1 MTTLGP
7 VPGSRF
13 PSLALGLCLLMTP
26 WLAFA
31 RADLASWE
39 GLVRDSSGHPV
50 VGATVR
56 LVPQPPNAEE
66 PPSDRT
72 TGSNGAVSFTD
83 LAPGDYRV
91 AVVWQ
96 GHTLVAQGVLSLQ
109 SGGHSQAWLEVSET
123 RVALRTDS
131 PPGANP
137 GQTREVSVQGTG
149 GAELSSQ
156 LVSSLPL
163 NKRDFTQLLALA
175 AGTKTDTNGAANFTQ
190 QFAIN
195 GQRGTTAVFAIDGAD
210 TTDPEIGGATFS
222 NFNVDAIREIRSD
235 SGVLP
240 ASVGEGAA
248 GFTNVITKSG
258 TAAVHGSAAEFVRN
272 AAFDARNFF
281 DRRTLAQPGRIPPF
295 VRNEFGLTN
304 GGPVVLPGIYD
315 GRGRTFYFVQY
326 GGFRQ
331 VLGTTQVFPVPT
343 RAERQGIDTTTF
355 PGDTLMVPISSAIA
369 PVLARDPLPNDLEG
383 AYGARTYAAS
393 SKVSTSSDQFS
404 IRIDHRISG
413 QAQLLARFNFN
424 DVSGPTVNP
433 DQTAI
438 DPTFAR
444 RFLDHQRDVALTY
457 TRTFSPNFTS
467 ESLVGFVRSTP
478 LFTTVNRVQPGLG
491 FADNLFEPF
500 NSASGGNYGDWGN
513 VFQARQSFTWAH
525 GGHTVKMGFEARI
538 NRDTSI
544 FSLSTNGSY
553 TFGGGTAYS
562 SVTIPSAS
570 GQHDVHPG
578 DPLPDSLTGF
588 LTGTPYSFTASAPGG
603 PQFPQGSHIGD
614 TSVQREAYNA
624 YIQDSWKI
632 SSRLLLNYGLRYEV
646 DSHIH
651 EGHHLTSAPE
661 FVSPGGQEAPY
672 WTPGAQERFLIDPE
686 PPYPLDWRG
695 LGPRVSIEWSATDH
709 TTLRAA
715 AGITTLLP
723 NLFLDNALTGGFP
736 YVVNPFFSAVPGEPV
751 PFTGSVPVFSPPPVY
766 STQGAPLFQSAVAVP
781 PNTAADIQR
790 FENDLAAQTPG
801 HQIQPLLVFG
811 MARSFPDGYIETYTA
826 GFDHDF
832 ADVKVNM
839 SYVGTA
845 GIKLVSVIYP
855 NNFGGAGPAFAPFTH
870 FDSSGHVTGGFGPEF
885 LIGTP
890 SHSTYH
896 SIEAGVSKTSPRLG
910 LGFQASYTFS
920 KSLDNASTLQGG
932 FGLGGA
938 AGGVVLQPPPQ
949 DPRNLAAEK
958 GPSTFDLTHIVTLSF
973 VQVLPF
979 NRVAAL
985 APLSKRLTAGWQL
998 LNISTLTSGPPFTV
1012 LSGIQQTGLGA
1023 GSADRPDQIG
1033 QAVFST
1039 SRTVREDYFG
1049 LGANNASLFYIPVDN
1064 PGGTGPNRGRL
1075 GTLGRNTFRGPGFHN
1090 FDFALMKDTPLAPR
1104 GKSEPVTLEF
1114 RAEFFNV
1121 FNLVN
1126 FGLPDNVI
1134 KGSGFGIISQTAGTS
1149 RQLQFSLKLLY

>member
-1 MTTLGP
+1 M
-7 VPGSRF
+7 
-13 PSLALGLCLLMTP
+13 LGLYLLAMSS
-26 WLAFA
+26 AGFA

-39 GLVRDSSGHPV
+39 GQVRDASGRSLK
-50 VGATVR
+50 GAIVR
-56 LVPQPPNAEE
+56 LVTQPPNTEE
-66 PPSDRT
+66 PPAERT
-72 TGSNGAVSFTD
+72 TDSNGAFSFEKLVS
-83 LAPGDYRV
+83 GKYRV
-91 AVVWQ
+91 RVEWQ
-96 GHTLVAQGVLSLQ
+96 GRTLVAHGVLALQ
-109 SGGHSQAWLEVSET
+109 SGGHSHAWLEVSQT
-123 RVALRTDS
+123 QVTLRTDA

-137 GQTREVSVQGTG
+137 GQTREVSVEGTG
-149 GAELSSQ
+149 GAELSGQ
-156 LVSSLPL
+156 QVSSLPL
-163 NKRDFTQLLALA
+163 NKRDFTRLLALA
-175 AGTKTDTNGAANFTQ
+175 AGTTTDTNGAANFTQ

-222 NFNVDAIREIRSD
+222 NFNVDAIQEIRSD
-235 SGVLP
+235 TGVMP

-258 TAAVHGSAAEFVRN
+258 TADVHGSAFEFVRN

-281 DRRTLAQPGRIPPF
+281 DRRSLAQPGRIPPF

-304 GGPVVLPGIYD
+304 GGPVILPGLYD
-315 GRGRTFYFVQY
+315 GRGRTFYFGQY

-355 PGDTLMVPISSAIA
+355 PGDTVAVPISPSIA
-369 PVLARDPLPNDLEG
+369 PVLARYPLPNDPEG

-404 IRIDHRISG
+404 IRLDHRISD
-413 QAQLLARFNFN
+413 QAQLFVRFNFN
-424 DVSGPTVNP
+424 NVSGPTVNP

-444 RFLDHQRDVALTY
+444 RFLDHQRDIALTY
-457 TRTFSPNFTS
+457 TRTVSPNFTS

-478 LFTTVNRVQPGLG
+478 LFTTLNRVQPGLG

-513 VFQARQSFTWAH
+513 VFQARQSFTWTR
-525 GGHTVKMGFEARI
+525 GGHTVKMGIEARI
-538 NRDTSI
+538 NRDTTI

-570 GQHDVHPG
+570 GRHDIHPG

-588 LTGTPYSFTASAPGG
+588 LTGTPYSFTASVAGG
-603 PQFPQGSHIGD
+603 PQFPQGNHIGD
-614 TSVQREAYNA
+614 AAVQREAYNA
-624 YIQDSWKI
+624 YVQDSWKI
-632 SSRLLLNYGLRYEV
+632 SSRLALNYGLRYEV
-646 DSHIH
+646 DTRIH

-661 FVSPGGQEAPY
+661 FVGPDGQAAPY
-672 WTPGAQERFLIDPE
+672 WTPGAQEGFLIDPR
-686 PPYPLDWRG
+686 PPYPMDWRG
-695 LGPRVSIEWSATDH
+695 LGPRVSIEWRATDN

-715 AGITTLLP
+715 GGITTLLP

-736 YVVNPFFSAVPGEPV
+736 YVVNPYFSAAPDEPV
-751 PFTGSVPVFSPPPVY
+751 PFTGSVPVFYLPPVY
-766 STQGAPLFQSAVAVP
+766 SSQGALLFGPSSAVP
-781 PNTAADIQR
+781 PNTAVDVQR
-790 FENDLAAQTPG
+790 FENDLAARTPG

-826 GFDHDF
+826 GVEHDF
-832 ADVKVNM
+832 ADVKFNL

-845 GIKLVSVIYP
+845 GVKLVSVIYP
-855 NNFGGAGPAFAPFTH
+855 NNFGGANPRFAPFTR
-870 FDSSGHVTGGFGPEF
+870 FDAAGHVTGGFGPEF

-890 SHSTYH
+890 SHSTFH
-896 SIEAGVSKTSPRLG
+896 SVEAGVSKTSSRFG

-932 FGLGGA
+932 FGLGTA
-938 AGGVVLQPPPQ
+938 PGGVVLQPPPQ
-949 DPRNLAAEK
+949 DPGNLAAEK
-958 GPSTFDLTHIVTLSF
+958 GPSTFDLTHILSLSF

-979 NRVAAL
+979 NRLTAL
-985 APLSKRLTAGWQL
+985 APLGTRLTSGWQL

-1012 LSGIQQTGLGA
+1012 LSGIQQTGLGS
-1023 GSADRPDQIG
+1023 GGADRPDQIG
-1033 QAVFST
+1033 QPAFST
-1039 SRTVREDYFG
+1039 SRTVREDDFG
-1049 LGANNASLFYIPVDN
+1049 LGANNASFFFIPIDL
-1064 PGGTGPNRGRL
+1064 PGGTGPNRGRF
-1075 GTLGRNTFRGPGFHN
+1075 GTLGRNTLRGPGFHN
-1090 FDFALMKDTPLAPR
+1090 FDFALMKDTPLAAR
-1104 GKSEPVTLEF
+1104 GNSEPLTLEF
-1114 RAEFFNV
+1114 RAEFFNA

-1126 FGLPDNVI
+1126 FGLPANVLR
-1134 KGSGFGIISQTAGTS
+1134 GSGFGLISQTAGTS